1 MILLINLQHPFV
13 LSFRRHIFSFTVAGA
28 RMLYKNLP
36 KTVGLRRLSLHKSQ
50 TLHST
55 EVTYLLL
62 VECTHFMDHIGEAAN
77 LLPILRDGDASHFL
91 RWDKYFHILIIQSGS
106 IAQSQ
111 GLLEKCCGSSPDWWA
126 ILQLL
131 CSQARRKLLEEHTQ
145 KLSSKPCD

>member
-1 MILLINLQHPFV
+1 
-13 LSFRRHIFSFTVAGA
+13 
-28 RMLYKNLP
+28 MLYKNLP

-91 RWDKYFHILIIQSGS
+91 RWDKYFGIIIMQRAP
-106 IAQSQ
+106 IAQSL
-111 GLLEKCCGSSPDWWA
+111 GLLDIFFGSYPGW
-126 ILQLL
+126 
-131 CSQARRKLLEEHTQ
+131 
-145 KLSSKPCD
+145 